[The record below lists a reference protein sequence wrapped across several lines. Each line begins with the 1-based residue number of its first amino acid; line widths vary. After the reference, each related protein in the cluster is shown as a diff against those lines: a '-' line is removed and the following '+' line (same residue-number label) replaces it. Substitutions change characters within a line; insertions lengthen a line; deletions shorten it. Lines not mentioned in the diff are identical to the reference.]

1 MDRSPLEIARIRLIA
16 QDSTPSTGPDVASDA
31 DIKDD
36 SASSSAADSGAL
48 VQLRPSTFQ
57 PYTSPIDAV
66 RTIYAEEG
74 WQALF
79 ATWQWSASM
88 SAMDLI
94 L

>member
-16 QDSTPSTGPDVASDA
+16 QDSTPSNGPDVAFDA

-36 SASSSAADSGAL
+36 SAPPSAAEPGAL

-57 PYTSPIDAV
+57 PYTSPVDAV